1 MRTGSAGIRLRVFLH
16 ETLEHGHRPAYAAI
30 VELARR
36 EGMAG
41 ATVFR
46 GVEGFGMH
54 RHVHTTRLVDVSD
67 NLPMIVEIVDTE
79 HRIHRFVSL
88 LEEVI
93 PHGTITL
100 SPVQIVKYAAGS
112 TA

>member
-1 MRTGSAGIRLRVFLH
+1 MH